1 MVQKTQTQAVV
12 VKAEIQD
19 QFNEKVQKQLEGT
32 VWQSGCVS
40 WYQQDGGKNFALW
53 PTYTW
58 KFWLETRRLNP
69 SDFRLLGN
77 KQKLQAKSQAA

>member
-1 MVQKTQTQAVV
+1 
-12 VKAEIQD
+12 
-19 QFNEKVQKQLEGT
+19 
-32 VWQSGCVS
+32 VS